1 MTELDI
7 LQRAESEDGYRVAC
21 AKSPLNWAARKG
33 QVYDLAAISDAA
45 TVSLTD
51 AVHSVPLTQG
61 CEFAILDGSADSGMP
76 HTRAPNVICIPAPMC
91 KEGRAS
97 KDFLEMLAHEAIH
110 VHQRRAAPVWRQG
123 LAAAGWEPLDGAKI
137 PPAVAEI
144 LRINPDTMA
153 APLWSWNSHH
163 VPLPTFTTKISP
175 GLGDVRIVW
184 MDLRTGAL
192 FPTPPPT
199 FSAAAAKRNSQSAKR
214 SEPVAALSAAAYEH
228 PYEFYAYTL
237 SQHGIRTQEALEE
250 ALRAL

>member
-1 MTELDI
+1 MAELDI
-7 LQRAESEDGYRVAC
+7 LQRAEWEDGYRAAC

-33 QVYDLAAISDAA
+33 QVYDLAAISEAA
-45 TVSLTD
+45 TASLTD
-51 AVHSVPLTQG
+51 AARSVPLTRG
-61 CEFAILDGSADSGMP
+61 CEFAILDGSADGGMP
-76 HTRAPNVICIPAPMC
+76 HTRAPNVICIPASMC

-110 VHQRRAAPVWRQG
+110 VHQRRAAPVWRQA
-123 LAAAGWEPLDGAKI
+123 LAAAGWEPLDGGKI
-137 PPAVAEI
+137 PPTVAEI
-144 LRINPDTMA
+144 IRINPDTMA

-199 FSAAAAKRNSQSAKR
+199 FGQGAKRSGQGAKR
-214 SEPVAALSAAAYEH
+214 SEPVAAVSAAYEH

-237 SQHGIRTQEALEE
+237 SQQGIRTQEALEE
-250 ALRAL
+250 ALRGP